1 MSARDFDLQ
10 EWSGTAPTAWRGLV
24 ARERA
29 RCTVRR
35 LNGMDAVL
43 LYSETPNLPNHTL
56 KVAVIDGAHVSDL
69 NVDTVRRT
77 LQRRLHLLDPLRY
90 RLVDIPLRLH
100 HPMWLENCEVDLE
113 YHLQTVRVPAPGGR
127 RQLDQVVGEIASTP
141 LDRRRPLWRFYFAE
155 GMAGQRYALICKIH
169 HALADGVAS
178 ANLLARMMDAE
189 CSAQLERD
197 DETECVSP
205 SAADLLRAA
214 FRDHVRQIAELPAL
228 VKDAVIGMRR
238 LRRRSRERDLGSQR
252 LAKPLH
258 TPATFL
264 NHSVSPRRTFATATL
279 SLEQTKQTSKHL
291 GATVNDLLLAIA
303 GGALRELLLRSDG
316 RADQAIVAS
325 VPASTDKSPER
336 ISGNEIGGMAV
347 SLPVHVDDPL
357 QRLELVSL
365 STKIAKENYELV
377 GPDLF
382 GRLLTYLPAA
392 AAPPAFRWLA
402 ARDAHNKLYN
412 VPISNVA
419 GPRQRGHFAGAP
431 VSEIY
436 SAGPLTPGCAINITV
451 WSYVDQLNI
460 SVIADDQTL
469 SDTHQA
475 TDAMVKAFAEIRRA
489 AGLTDELIEVPT
501 AMPLTEAV

>member
-1 MSARDFDLQ
+1 
-10 EWSGTAPTAWRGLV
+10 
-24 ARERA
+24 
-29 RCTVRR
+29 VRR

-56 KVAVIDGAHVSDL
+56 KIAVIDGTHGGDFSIE
-69 NVDTVRRT
+69 TMRHT

-90 RLVDIPLRLH
+90 RLIDIPWRLH
-100 HPMWLENCEVDLE
+100 HPMWLENCDVDLDH
-113 YHLQTVRVPAPGGR
+113 HLQTVRVPAPGGR
-127 RQLDQVVGEIASTP
+127 RELDQVVGDIASTP
-141 LDRRRPLWRFYFAE
+141 LDRRRPLWQFYFAE

-178 ANLLARMMDAE
+178 ANLLARMMDAD

-197 DETECVSP
+197 DETDCVPP
-205 SAADLLRAA
+205 SARHLLRAA
-214 FRDHVRQIAELPAL
+214 FRDHVRQFAELPAL
-228 VKDAVIGMRR
+228 IKDTVVGMRR
-238 LRRRSRERDLGSQR
+238 LYRRSRQRDRRSQQ

-279 SLEQTKQTSKHL
+279 SLAQIKQTSKHL

-303 GGALRELLLRSDG
+303 SGALRELLLRSDG
-316 RADQAIVAS
+316 RADQALVAS
-325 VPASTDKSPER
+325 IPASTDKSPDR

-347 SLPVHVDDPL
+347 SLPVHIDDPL
-357 QRLELVSL
+357 RRLELISL
-365 STKIAKENYELV
+365 SAKIAKENYELV
-377 GPDLF
+377 GPDIF

-392 AAPPAFRWLA
+392 AAPAAFRWLA

-412 VPISNVA
+412 IPISNVA

-469 SDTHQA
+469 PDTHQA
-475 TDAMVKAFAEIRRA
+475 TDAMVQAFGEIRRA
-489 AGLTDELIEVPT
+489 AGLTDELLEVPT
-501 AMPLTEAV
+501 AMPLTPAV